1 MKKNDLA
8 ERLDEF
14 LTAVRSEDELT
25 KRTLDKYRRDIQKL
39 IDYLDPADELTKAK
53 MLDYRDYLVAAGYE
67 KSSINSFVVVANKY
81 LCWLGSPDLCV
92 GQLKIQSTS
101 FDDAISPVDY
111 ERLLRRASLLAKQ
124 VEKKNQEIKTSKKK
138 RKKIVNHAETYMAMK
153 IFGNTGIRISELR
166 YFTVENLERCTNH
179 NKAIRVTNKGKTRD
193 VPIRQELFR
202 EMKAYCRKNK
212 IKSGPIIYNP
222 DTGKMYADSTIWRRI
237 QKLAGMA
244 KVSLDSAHPHAFRHM
259 FAKQYLAAGG
269 NYFDLKT
276 ILGHSKLDTTQI
288 YAQSTLLEQR
298 RAIERIKY

>member
-1 MKKNDLA
+1 MAGDAVLKKNDLA

-111 ERLLRRASLLAKQ
+111 ERLLRRAKLIGQ
-124 VEKKNQEIKTSKKK
+124 QD
-138 RKKIVNHAETYMAMK
+138 TYMAMK

-179 NKAIRVTNKGKTRD
+179 KKAIRVTNKGKTRD
-193 VPIRQELFR
+193 VPIRQESVSYTHLNR
-202 EMKAYCRKNK
+202 RKYENRMEKFIKCSKIEVIKLCYLDLKLEK
-212 IKSGPIIYNP
+212 IKSPGIRSLVFI
-222 DTGKMYADSTIWRRI
+222 GADERNIRSLKNIKNF
-237 QKLAGMA
+237 QK
-244 KVSLDSAHPHAFRHM
+244 
-259 FAKQYLAAGG
+259 
-269 NYFDLKT
+269 
-276 ILGHSKLDTTQI
+276 
-288 YAQSTLLEQR
+288 
-298 RAIERIKY
+298 

>member
-1 MKKNDLA
+1 MKKYDLA
-8 ERLDEF
+8 DRLNEF

-53 MLDYRDYLVAAGYE
+53 MLDYRDYLVASGYE

-111 ERLLRRASLLAKQ
+111 DRLLRRAKLVGQ
-124 VEKKNQEIKTSKKK
+124 
-138 RKKIVNHAETYMAMK
+138 HDTYMTMK
-153 IFGNTGIRISELR
+153 ILGNTGIRISELR

-202 EMKAYCRKNK
+202 ELKAYCRKNK

-298 RAIERIKY
+298 KAIERMKY

>member
-1 MKKNDLA
+1 MKKYDLA
-8 ERLDEF
+8 ARLDEF

-53 MLDYRDYLVAAGYE
+53 MLDYRDYLVASGYE

-111 ERLLRRASLLAKQ
+111 ERLLRRAKLIGQ
-124 VEKKNQEIKTSKKK
+124 QD
-138 RKKIVNHAETYMAMK
+138 TYMAMK

-298 RAIERIKY
+298 KAIERMKY

>member
-1 MKKNDLA
+1 MKKYDLA
-8 ERLDEF
+8 DRLNEF
-14 LTAVRSEDELT
+14 LTSVRSEDELT

-53 MLDYRDYLVAAGYE
+53 MLDYRDYLVASGYE

-111 ERLLRRASLLAKQ
+111 DRLLRRAKLVGQ
-124 VEKKNQEIKTSKKK
+124 
-138 RKKIVNHAETYMAMK
+138 HDTYMTMK
-153 IFGNTGIRISELR
+153 ILGNTGIRISELR

-202 EMKAYCRKNK
+202 ELKAYCRKNK

-298 RAIERIKY
+298 KAIERMKY

>member
-8 ERLDEF
+8 ERLEEF

-53 MLDYRDYLVAAGYE
+53 MLDYRDYLVASGYE
-67 KSSINSFVVVANKY
+67 KSSINSFIVVANKY
-81 LCWLGSPDLCV
+81 LCWLESPDLCV

-111 ERLLRRASLLAKQ
+111 DRLLRRAKLVGQ
-124 VEKKNQEIKTSKKK
+124 QD
-138 RKKIVNHAETYMAMK
+138 TYMTMK
-153 IFGNTGIRISELR
+153 ILGNTGIRISELR

-202 EMKAYCRKNK
+202 ELKAYCRKYK

-298 RAIERIKY
+298 KAIERMKY